1 MYMIHTYIHV
11 TSINECFIIYYYYII
26 TSISSVVSHG
36 KKWKKCGMEEKM
48 FVSFRGK
55 KNNIGVCKKNIGVC
69 LMSDVS
75 V

>member
-1 MYMIHTYIHV
+1 
-11 TSINECFIIYYYYII
+11 
-26 TSISSVVSHG
+26 VSHG